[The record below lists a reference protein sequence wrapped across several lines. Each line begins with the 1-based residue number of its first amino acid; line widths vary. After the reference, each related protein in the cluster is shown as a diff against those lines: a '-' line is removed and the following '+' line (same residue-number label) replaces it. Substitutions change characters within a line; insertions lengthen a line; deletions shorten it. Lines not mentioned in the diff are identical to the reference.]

1 MALFSL
7 FFLAIGRARL
17 DRDQGWGALGG
28 SGNPCTPA
36 EARLAPLK
44 GHRAWG
50 YEKSSE
56 EPGMTQQEP
65 VAGHAPNPTPTPI
78 SETDDSAT
86 PVKRSILVVA
96 AIIAIPRDPS
106 PSPSHTVAAAAR
118 AGVAGDADPFVFW
131 LSGSGEFLP
140 AFRTLRRRRSTRRL
154 PQTWDRLELWRSGPF
169 ANASV
174 QAPVFESWQATQ
186 QSAGQPPLIS

>member
-86 PVKRSILVVA
+86 PVKRRILVVA

-118 AGVAGDADPFVFW
+118 AGVAGDADLGAAKFCPHFALCGAADRHAGFPRLGID
-131 LSGSGEFLP
+131 LSFGGP
-140 AFRTLRRRRSTRRL
+140 
-154 PQTWDRLELWRSGPF
+154 DRLRTRPCKCPF
-169 ANASV
+169 LHL
-174 QAPVFESWQATQ
+174 
-186 QSAGQPPLIS
+186 GKQPSKVRDSRR